1 MPLYNVHLYR
11 EMKLLFPAIEA
22 ETAQKAAEIAE
33 DKMSEE
39 AESIEDCSGMTISSL
54 VDVVGDEDYSQSVT
68 VDFAR
73 VIPIEKPASTLDKAK
88 AIATGHF
95 FAGWSENFSP
105 QQAYDAYMN
114 MDISNEEEVLQFS
127 VYEPFTN
134 REHSEICEDMRSMV
148 KHICEEF
155 NPYISH
161 ALNEPK
167 CSEDFIREITD
178 EEAEQKTNPFYL
190 ALPLYHYDLTGKL
203 MSSELLVDQK
213 NHPIFM
219 IMDENNTNRRE
230 RNGTGR
236 LIVAAVNAIG
246 ELAKAQ
252 GVNPVLLAERLA
264 GGELIKMHEVVKR
277 IYGVSNHE
285 Q

>member
-155 NPYISH
+155 NPYKSGTVSH
-161 ALNEPK
+161 ALHKALNEPK
-167 CSEDFIREITD
+167 CSGLPWLHAPSGPVMKSYSQPFAIAQRHEQNLIAGCFGDVKGG
-178 EEAEQKTNPFYL
+178 EEFAHGN
-190 ALPLYHYDLTGKL
+190 
-203 MSSELLVDQK
+203 S
-213 NHPIFM
+213 
-219 IMDENNTNRRE
+219 
-230 RNGTGR
+230 R

-264 GGELIKMHEVVKR
+264 NGELIKMHEVVKR